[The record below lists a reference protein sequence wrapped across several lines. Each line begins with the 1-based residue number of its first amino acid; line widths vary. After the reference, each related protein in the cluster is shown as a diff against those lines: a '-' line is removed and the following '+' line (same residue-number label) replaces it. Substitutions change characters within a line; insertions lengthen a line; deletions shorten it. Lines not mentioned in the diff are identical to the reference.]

1 MKTNYAMKVR
11 VDSRAEAEP
20 RETLVRFF
28 TTEERAGIPSP
39 QSIPEA
45 EWSGAPNSTLM
56 LHHAGLLCVGLGDRA
71 KVTEQTLRTA
81 AGTAI
86 RTLQKAGRLRAALD
100 LRDYPKWTS
109 AATAGALLG
118 QYAFQEFKK
127 KAPPVETVRL
137 IVKDRDLPAARKAAR
152 HGEIA
157 GASANLAR
165 QVGNQPGNLL
175 YPETLAAE
183 CRRVATR
190 EKLKATIF
198 NEKQLQQGGF
208 GGLLAVGAGSTR
220 PPRLIVLRH
229 DGGRPSEAPIALV
242 GKAIT
247 FDTGGISI
255 KPAEKMEEMIF
266 DKCGG
271 MAVLGA
277 MAGIARLKLKRN
289 VVGIIAS
296 AENMPSAAA
305 YRPGDIVKTYDGTYV
320 EVINTDAEG
329 RMVLA
334 DAIAYARR
342 DCKAAAVIDLATL
355 TGACVVALG
364 EYAAGLWSTSE
375 SLRAALLTASDKT
388 GERLWPMPLYE
399 EYTDQIRSEVA
410 ALKNTGGRPGGAC
423 TAAAFLKAFA
433 GDTAWAHL
441 DIAPVA
447 SSGKASP
454 YLSRGATGFGT
465 RLLIELVEQWRG
477 PD

>member
-1 MKTNYAMKVR
+1 VKIKA
-11 VDSRAEAEP
+11 DSRVEAGGD
-20 RETLVRFF
+20 ETLVRFF
-28 TTEERAGIPSP
+28 TKAERMDIPSP
-39 QSIPEA
+39 QAIPEA
-45 EWSGAPNSTLM
+45 EWSAGTNATLL
-56 LHHAGLLCVGLGDRA
+56 LHHAGLLCVGLGDAA
-71 KVTEQTLRTA
+71 KVTEQTLRAA

-86 RTLQKAGRLRAALD
+86 RTLQKAGRRKAALD
-100 LRDYPKWTS
+100 LRAYAKWT
-109 AATAGALLG
+109 AAAAEGALIA
-118 QYAFQEFKK
+118 QYAFRDFKK
-127 KAPPVETVRL
+127 TKTGTMESVRL
-137 IVKDRDLPAARKAAR
+137 IVKERDLAVARKAAR

-157 GASANLAR
+157 GMATNLAR

-175 YPETLAAE
+175 YPETLATE
-183 CRRVATR
+183 CRRVARR
-190 EKLKATIF
+190 EKL
-198 NEKQLQQGGF
+198 NVSVLDEKQLKRGGF
-208 GGLLAVGAGSTR
+208 GGLLAVGAGSKR

-229 DGGRPSEAPIALV
+229 EGGRPGDPPIALV

-255 KPAEKMEEMIF
+255 KSADKMEEMIF

-296 AENMPSAAA
+296 AENMPSATA
-305 YRPGDIVKTYDGTYV
+305 YRPGDIVKTYDGTYI

-334 DAIAYARR
+334 DAIAYARK
-342 DCKAAAVIDLATL
+342 DCSACAVIDLATL

-375 SLRAALLTASDKT
+375 TLQSGLLAASEKT

-399 EYTDQIRSEVA
+399 EYTEQIRSDVA
-410 ALKNTGGRPGGAC
+410 ALKNAGGRPGGAC

-433 GDTAWAHL
+433 GDTPWAHL

-447 SSGKASP
+447 DITKPRPELA
-454 YLSRGATGFGT
+454 RGATGFGT
-465 RLLIELVEQWRG
+465 RLLIELVEAWQG
-477 PD
+477 PV

>member
-1 MKTNYAMKVR
+1 
-11 VDSRAEAEP
+11 
-20 RETLVRFF
+20 
-28 TTEERAGIPSP
+28 
-39 QSIPEA
+39 
-45 EWSGAPNSTLM
+45 M
-56 LHHAGLLCVGLGDRA
+56 LHHAGVLCVGLGERA
-71 KVTEQTLRTA
+71 KVTEQTLRAA
-81 AGTAI
+81 AGTAA
-86 RTLQKAGRLRAALD
+86 RTLRKAGRRMAALD
-100 LRDYPKWTS
+100 LRAYARW
-109 AATAGALLG
+109 AGAAAEG
-118 QYAFQEFKK
+118 AVMGAYGFQDFKTA
-127 KAPPVETVRL
+127 KAAAMESVRL
-137 IVKDRDLPAARKAAR
+137 IVKEGDLATARKAAR
-152 HGEIA
+152 RGEIA
-157 GASANLAR
+157 GAATNLAR
-165 QVGNQPGNLL
+165 QVGNQPGNVL

-183 CRRVATR
+183 CRRVARR
-190 EKLKATIF
+190 EKLKVTVLD
-198 NEKQLQQGGF
+198 EKQLQQGGF
-208 GGLLAVGAGSTR
+208 GALLAVGAGSRR

-229 DGGRPSEAPIALV
+229 DGGRPGEAPIALV

-255 KPAEKMEEMIF
+255 KPADKMEEMVF

-334 DAIAYARR
+334 DAIAYARK
-342 DCKAAAVIDLATL
+342 DCRAAAMIDLATL

-375 SLRAALLTASDKT
+375 SLRASLLAASEKT

-399 EYTDQIRSEVA
+399 EYTDQIRSDVA

-447 SSGKASP
+447 SITKGRADS
-454 YLSRGATGFGT
+454 SRGATGFGT
-465 RLLIELVEQWRG
+465 RLLIELVEAWR
-477 PD
+477 

>member
-1 MKTNYAMKVR
+1 MGGYSFQDFKVKNA
-11 VDSRAEAEP
+11 AEME
-20 RETLVRFF
+20 
-28 TTEERAGIPSP
+28 S
-39 QSIPEA
+39 
-45 EWSGAPNSTLM
+45 
-56 LHHAGLLCVGLGDRA
+56 
-71 KVTEQTLRTA
+71 
-81 AGTAI
+81 
-86 RTLQKAGRLRAALD
+86 
-100 LRDYPKWTS
+100 
-109 AATAGALLG
+109 
-118 QYAFQEFKK
+118 
-127 KAPPVETVRL
+127 VRL
-137 IVKDRDLPAARKAAR
+137 IVKEGDLAGARKGAR
-152 HGEIA
+152 RGEILGEA
-157 GASANLAR
+157 ANLAR

-183 CRRVATR
+183 CRKVAKR
-190 EKLKATIF
+190 EGLKVTVMG
-198 NEKQLQQGGF
+198 EKALESGGF
-208 GGLLAVGAGSTR
+208 GGLMAVGGGSRR

-229 DGGRPSEAPIALV
+229 DGGRAGEAPIALV

-255 KPAEKMEEMIF
+255 KPADKMEGMIF

-277 MAGIARLKLKRN
+277 MAGIARLKVKRN

-296 AENMPSAAA
+296 AENMPSATA
-305 YRPGDIVKTYDGTYV
+305 YRPGDIVRIYDGTYV

-334 DAIAYARR
+334 DAIAYARK
-342 DCKAAAVIDLATL
+342 DCGAEAVIDLATL

-375 SLRAALLTASDKT
+375 RLQAGLLEAAEKT

-399 EYTDQIRSEVA
+399 EYTEQIRSEVA

-433 GDTAWAHL
+433 GDTPWAHL

-447 SSGKASP
+447 EIAKARP
-454 YLSRGATGFGT
+454 ELSRGATGFGT
-465 RLLIELVEQWRG
+465 RLLIELVEGWRG
-477 PD
+477 PV

>member
-1 MKTNYAMKVR
+1 MKISAGAR
-11 VDSRAEAEP
+11 PEP
-20 RETLVRFF
+20 EGGETLVKFF
-28 TTEERAGIPSP
+28 TREQRADIPSP
-39 QSIPEA
+39 VPEA
-45 EWSGAPNSTLM
+45 EWGAGPNSTLM
-56 LHHAGLLCVGLGDRA
+56 LHHAGLLCVGLGDTA
-71 KVTEQTLRTA
+71 KVTEQTSRAA
-81 AGTAI
+81 AGTAV
-86 RTLQKAGRLRAALD
+86 RTLRKAGRLMAALD
-100 LRDYPKWTS
+100 LRDYPRWIG
-109 AATAGALLG
+109 AAAEGAVLG
-118 QYAFQEFKK
+118 GYAFEDFKK
-127 KAPPVETVRL
+127 KAAAMASVRL
-137 IVKDRDLPAARKAAR
+137 IVNQPDLAAARKAAR

-157 GASANLAR
+157 GTAANLAR

-175 YPETLAAE
+175 YPETLAVE

-190 EKLKATIF
+190 EKLKITVLD
-198 NEKQLQQGGF
+198 EKQLQQGGF
-208 GGLLAVGAGSTR
+208 GGLLAVGAGSER

-229 DGGRPSEAPIALV
+229 EGGRPEEAPIALV

-255 KPAEKMEEMIF
+255 KPAEKMEEMVF

-334 DAIAYARR
+334 DAIAYARK
-342 DCKAAAVIDLATL
+342 DCGAGAVIDLATL

-364 EYAAGLWSTSE
+364 EYAAGLWSTSD
-375 SLRAALLTASDKT
+375 SLRAALLAASEKT

-399 EYTDQIRSEVA
+399 EYTEQIRGDVA
-410 ALKNTGGRPGGAC
+410 ALKNTGGRAGGAC

-433 GDTAWAHL
+433 ADTAWAHL

-447 SSGKASP
+447 HSTKARP
-454 YLSRGATGFGT
+454 ELSRGATGYGT
-465 RLLIELVEQWRG
+465 RLLIELVERWPG
-477 PD
+477 TV